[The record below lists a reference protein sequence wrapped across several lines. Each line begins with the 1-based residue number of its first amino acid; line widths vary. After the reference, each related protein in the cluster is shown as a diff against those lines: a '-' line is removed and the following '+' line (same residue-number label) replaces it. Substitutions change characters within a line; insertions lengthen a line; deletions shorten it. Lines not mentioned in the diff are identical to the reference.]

1 VPPQAARV
9 RRQYEYA
16 AVATHR
22 VCERSRPAILVHDHH
37 GGAPRLEYF
46 ARGGD
51 IVLAEET
58 RRGALEDLEVA
69 NLVAVQLAGLEAGHG
84 SVLVLPYEEDIEH
97 ADDPAIDQ
105 IDEHRNSFARHRS
118 VCRIRDHHD
127 VDGAKFVFVR
137 FDPCLQGV
145 GVDQVR

>member
-1 VPPQAARV
+1 VVSGVERAHQLFDPDPLTG
-9 RRQYEYA
+9 YEYA

-37 GGAPRLEYF
+37 RGAPRLEC
-46 ARGGD
+46 
-51 IVLAEET
+51 
-58 RRGALEDLEVA
+58 
-69 NLVAVQLAGLEAGHG
+69 
-84 SVLVLPYEEDIEH
+84 VLVLPHEEDVEH

-118 VCRIRDHHD
+118 ICRIRDHHD